1 MLQMKRLDPQ
11 VRAIIESDPIAQHFG
26 IKLLELRKGF
36 CRVSMAVRRDML
48 NFHGVA
54 QAGAIFTLADYA
66 FAGASNSHGTRA
78 LALFMDIA
86 LRRPAFEGDELTA
99 EACEEH
105 LGERTALYR
114 IEVRNQE
121 GKLVAALQGLVFRT
135 GESLVRKLERGKG

>member
-1 MLQMKRLDPQ
+1 MKRVGAR
-11 VRAIIESDPIAQHFG
+11 VRRILEGDPIAQRFG
-26 IKLLELRKGF
+26 IRLLELKEGF
-36 CRVSMAVRRDML
+36 CRAGMVVTRDML

-99 EACEEH
+99 EASEEH

-114 IEVRNQE
+114 IEVRNQQ
-121 GKLVAALQGLVFRT
+121 GKLVALLQGLAFRT
-135 GESLVRKLERGKG
+135 GEPLTKKLSRREG

>member
-1 MLQMKRLDPQ
+1 MAKPGGE
-11 VRAIIESDPIAQHFG
+11 VRRTIEGDPIAKSFG
-26 IKLLELRKGF
+26 IELLELGQGY
-36 CRVSMAVRRDML
+36 CRARMRVRADML

-86 LRRPAFEGDELTA
+86 LRRPAFEGEELVA
-99 EACEEH
+99 EAREEH

-114 IEVRNQE
+114 IDVKNAA
-121 GKLVAALQGLVFRT
+121 GKLVATLQGLAFRT
-135 GESLVRKLERGKG
+135 GEPLTKKLERRDR